1 MVKLKARD
9 IAIIGLLS
17 ASITTGKLV
26 LSFIPNVEIVSL
38 LFIVYTIIFGIK
50 RSIIISI
57 IFSTTEIFIYG
68 FSTWLLVYY
77 LVWPMLI
84 IIIHF
89 AKKTVK
95 TEYGYATI
103 AGLFG
108 LFFGA
113 FFAVA
118 ESFFYGY
125 AYGLTYWVRGIPF
138 DILHGVSNFIIVLF
152 LFNPTIKAMTYVYKS
167 LNG

>member
-1 MVKLKARD
+1 VVKLKAKD

-50 RSIIISI
+50 RSIVISI

-89 AKKTVK
+89 ARETIK

-118 ESFFYGY
+118 ESFFYGS

-138 DILHGVSNFIIVLF
+138 DILHGVSNFVIVLI
-152 LFNPTIKAMTYVYKS
+152 LFNPTVKAMTYVYKS
-167 LNG
+167 INR